1 MTNITKLPNQFVWV
15 EAYRPQVIDDCVL
28 SDDIRKIFKDFVE
41 AGEMPHLLLSGSA
54 GTGKTTVAKALCN
67 ELDFDFL
74 FLNGSNEGRSI
85 DTVRT
90 TIAKYASTVSLT
102 GKLKVV
108 FIDEADYMNPDSVQ
122 PALRALIEEFSH
134 NCRFIMTCNYPN
146 RIMEAIRSRC
156 SHIEFT
162 TPKSEKPMIMAKLM
176 KRLIYILKAEGVEFK
191 PEVLAH
197 LIEKHFPDN
206 RKVINELQKHS
217 IGGMIDEGILNNAA
231 ADSMDKLTEALKNK
245 EFRAIRQWVVD
256 TIDNDPKT
264 LYRSIYDH
272 LSNILEPESLPH
284 AVVIL
289 AEYQYKLAFVAD
301 VEINTT
307 ALLIEFSANLEFK

>member
-1 MTNITKLPNQFVWV
+1 MSELVSLDNQYIWC
-15 EAYRPQVIDDCVL
+15 EKYRPQKVDDCIL
-28 SDDIRKIFKDFVE
+28 SADIKQIFLNFIKE
-41 AGEMPHLLLSGSA
+41 GEIPHLLLSGSA

-67 ELDFDFL
+67 ELGYDFL

-85 DTVRT
+85 DTVRNV
-90 TIAKYASTVSLT
+90 ISKYASTVSLT
-102 GKLKVV
+102 GSLKIV

-122 PALRALIEEFSH
+122 PALRSLIEEFSH

-162 TPKSEKPMIMAKLM
+162 TPASEKPMLMSKMM
-176 KRLIYILKAEGVEFK
+176 KRLMAILKKENITYK
-191 PEVLAH
+191 PEVVAH

-206 RKVINELQKHS
+206 RKILNELQKYS
-217 IGGMIDEGILNNAA
+217 VGGSIDEGILNNAA
-231 ADSMDKLTEALKNK
+231 ADTLNNLTSALKKK
-245 EFRAIRQWVVD
+245 EFREIRQWVVD

-272 LSNILEPESLPH
+272 LAIILKPESLPH
-284 AVVIL
+284 AVIIL

-307 ALLIEFSANLEFK
+307 AMLIEFAANLEFK